1 MPLRQRHFIDSHKLA
16 TGLATLGL
24 MAAYD
29 AWDNT
34 TAWLYLGLHGGYG
47 VLWAL
52 KSRTFPDAQWEAP
65 CGVPWGLTIW
75 GALSLY
81 WVSPWL
87 ITSRDLT
94 APPWL
99 VGLAT
104 LTFTLGV
111 FLHFASDM
119 QKHMH
124 LQARP
129 GTLLNDGL
137 WARLRNPNYLGE
149 LLIYAGFSSLPM
161 HPAPFVA
168 LGIMVAVVW
177 VPNMMKKDRS
187 LSRYPE
193 FAEWRARSALWI
205 PYLW

>member
-1 MPLRQRHFIDSHKLA
+1 MHLRQRHFIDSHKLA

-52 KSRTFPDAQWEAP
+52 KSRAFPDAQWEAP

-87 ITSRDLT
+87 ITSQNLV

-99 VGLAT
+99 VGVAT

-124 LQARP
+124 LQTRP

-168 LGIMVAVVW
+168 LGIMVAFVW
-177 VPNMMKKDRS
+177 VPNMKKKDRS
-187 LSRYPE
+187 LSRYPD
-193 FAEWRARSALWI
+193 FADWRARSALWI